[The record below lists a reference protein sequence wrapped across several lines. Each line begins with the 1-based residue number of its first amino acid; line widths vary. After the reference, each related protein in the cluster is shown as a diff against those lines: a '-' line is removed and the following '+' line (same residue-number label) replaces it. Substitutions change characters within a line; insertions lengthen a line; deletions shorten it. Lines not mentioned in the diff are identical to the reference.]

1 MKGKE
6 EDDIDGESG
15 YLIRKQECGDAG
27 GGRKGRTGVRCFSQ
41 FGGESLAA

>member
-27 GGRKGRTGVRCFSQ
+27 GGREGGREGLGYAVFL
-41 FGGESLAA
+41 SLVGNH